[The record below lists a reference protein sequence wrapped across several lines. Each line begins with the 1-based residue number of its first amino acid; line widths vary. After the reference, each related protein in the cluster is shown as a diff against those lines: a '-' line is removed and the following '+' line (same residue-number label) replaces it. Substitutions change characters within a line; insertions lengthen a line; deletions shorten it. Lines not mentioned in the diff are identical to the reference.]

1 MAEEVLV
8 VTQTQSAVT
17 SPQGFLDAVVIGLN
31 NLLMNISNLI
41 PNLIAAVVLI
51 VLGWAVGSIFAGILK
66 RVLDAIK
73 LEQFLQAHRVEDS
86 LGSVRISKVI
96 VQITKYYIILV
107 FLTMA
112 VEMLSLGS
120 LTLFLMEVVNY
131 APKIFASIIVLITAA
146 ILGELVKE
154 KILEVH
160 EKEDYM
166 KLLGNA
172 GKYFLIFLGFVM
184 SLDTLGLNTQIV
196 TTTFVTML
204 QAIGFAFALAV
215 GLAFG
220 FGGQE
225 SAKDWIKEWRKRLHV

>member
-8 VTQTQSAVT
+8 VQTQSVVT
-17 SPQGFLDAVVIGLN
+17 NPQGFLDAVVIGLN
-31 NLLMNISNLI
+31 KLLMDVANLI
-41 PNLIAAVVLI
+41 PNLIAAVVLV

-73 LEQFLQAHRVEDS
+73 LEQFLQAHKVEDA
-86 LGSVRISKVI
+86 LGNVKISKVI

-112 VEMLSLGS
+112 VEILSLGS
-120 LTLFLMEVVNY
+120 LTIFLMEVVNY
-131 APKIFASIIVLITAA
+131 APKIIAAVIVLVTAA
-146 ILGELVKE
+146 IVGELVRE
-154 KILEVH
+154 KVLEVH

-172 GKYFLIFLGFVM
+172 AKYFLIFLGLIV
-184 SLDTLGLNTQIV
+184 SLDTLGFPTDIIKE
-196 TTTFVTML
+196 TFKTVL
-204 QAIGFAFALAV
+204 QALGFAFALAI

-225 SAKDWIKEWRKRLHV
+225 SAKDWVKEWRKRLHF